1 MRIYR
6 AKSTLSGPA
15 VNENPGNFIY
25 KGQLFFVDN
34 YTDLPCYNGEKEV
47 DQNWDELKLYNNYG
61 TIQLVGKNP

>member
-1 MRIYR
+1 MELDGI
-6 AKSTLSGPA
+6 KSTEPL
-15 VNENPGNFIY
+15 VF